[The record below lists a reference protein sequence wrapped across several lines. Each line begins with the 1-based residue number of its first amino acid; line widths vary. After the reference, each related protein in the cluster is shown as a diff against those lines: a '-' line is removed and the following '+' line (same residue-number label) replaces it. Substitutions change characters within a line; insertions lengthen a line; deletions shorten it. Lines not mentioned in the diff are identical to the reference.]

1 MVERNN
7 RQTTFISHTILEG
20 IARKALKDYN
30 PALLTGEP
38 CAIPIEKIAES
49 HFGLSIEYHC
59 LRKNGLILGET
70 VFDDTPVPVYDRETK
85 RYDFVLIEG
94 GTIILDES
102 LLHCKAD
109 GRLRF
114 TCAHELAH
122 WLIHRELYLG
132 SGETAALINSK
143 KSSEDSSVIERQ
155 ADILGTALL
164 MPAGQVKRAFY
175 RNMNTSRKNEPAA
188 ALAELFD
195 VSKQAMG
202 IFLKSH
208 NLV

>member
-1 MVERNN
+1 MEDRNN
-7 RQTTFISHTILEG
+7 CQITFISQNTLEG
-20 IARKALKDYN
+20 IARKTLKEYN

-38 CAIPIEKIAES
+38 CAIPIEKIAEK
-49 HFGLSIEYHC
+49 HFGLSIEFHC

-70 VFDDTPVPVYDRETK
+70 IFDDALVPVYDCEAK
-85 RYDFVLIEG
+85 RYDFVFIKG

-102 LLHCKAD
+102 LLCCKTD

-132 SGETAALINSK
+132 SGETAALINPK
-143 KSSEDSSVIERQ
+143 KSSEDNSMIERQ

-175 RNMNTSRKNEPAA
+175 RNMNTYRKDEPAV

-208 NLV
+208 NLI